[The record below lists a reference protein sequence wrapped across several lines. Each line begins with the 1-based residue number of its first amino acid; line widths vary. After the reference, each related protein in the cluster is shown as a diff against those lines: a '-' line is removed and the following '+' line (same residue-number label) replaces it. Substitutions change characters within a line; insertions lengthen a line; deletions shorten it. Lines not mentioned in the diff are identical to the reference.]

1 MHVFVTGATGFIG
14 AAVTADLLAAGHSVT
29 GLARSAEKAKALAET
44 GAEVLMGNVN
54 DLDLLART
62 CGKID
67 AVAHLA
73 FNHDFTRFKEN
84 CEDDRKVI
92 HAMGQTLV
100 GTGKPMVVT
109 SGIPAAPGRAS
120 VETDSHP
127 GSDVM
132 PRAASEEAAHE
143 ALAAGA
149 NMGIIRLP
157 QVHDTAHFGLIT
169 FFAQV
174 ARQTGFVGYAGD
186 GSNLW
191 PATHVS
197 DAARVYRLA
206 LERAAPGAVYHAA
219 AEAGV
224 PAIEVS
230 EALAKG
236 MGLPVRALDDAEVE
250 GYFGPLTHFS
260 RFNILASSDWTREV
274 LGWQPTGPGLLE
286 DLRRIED
293 FA

>member
-29 GLARSAEKAKALAET
+29 GLARSAEKAMALAEA

-54 DLDLLART
+54 DLHLLART

-236 MGLPVRALDDAEVE
+236 MDLPVRALDGAEVE
-250 GYFGPLTHFS
+250 SYFGPLTHFS
-260 RFNILASSDWTREV
+260 RFNILASSYWTREV

>member
-29 GLARSAEKAKALAET
+29 GLARSAEKAMALAEA

-54 DLDLLART
+54 DLHLLART

-169 FFAQV
+169 FLAQV
-174 ARQTGFVGYAGD
+174 ARQKGFVGYAGD

-236 MGLPVRALDDAEVE
+236 MDLPVRALDGAEVE
-250 GYFGPLTHFS
+250 SYFGPLTHFS
-260 RFNILASSDWTREV
+260 RFNILASSYWTREV

>member
-100 GTGKPMVVT
+100 GMGKPMIVT

-236 MGLPVRALDDAEVE
+236 MDLPVRALDGAEVE
-250 GYFGPLTHFS
+250 SYFGPLTHFS
-260 RFNILASSDWTREV
+260 RFNILASSYWTREV